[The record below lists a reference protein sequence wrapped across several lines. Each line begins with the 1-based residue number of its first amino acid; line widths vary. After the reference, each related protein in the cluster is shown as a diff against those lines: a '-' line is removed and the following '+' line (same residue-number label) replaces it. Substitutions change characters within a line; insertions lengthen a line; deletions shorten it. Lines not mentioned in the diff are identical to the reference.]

1 VNELT
6 PLQSEIVMLLADGH
20 TAKEIARSMSLPPR
34 TVERHVDL
42 CRHKMGAVNNAH
54 LVATVLRSSLTME

>member
-42 CRHKMGAVNNAH
+42 CRHKWA
-54 LVATVLRSSLTME
+54 L